1 MPSASAKVVQ
11 QAVDF
16 CHHAGIW
23 VGLGAKANSY
33 THPAF
38 ASRQMVSP
46 WQGLPKLLDKVTDL
60 LEQDQLKFVEA
71 PLISD
76 VSSTPYSRPEQLCSY
91 AAFS

>member
-1 MPSASAKVVQ
+1 MQ
-11 QAVDF
+11 QAVLSF
-16 CHHAGIW
+16 CYYAGIW
-23 VGLGAKANSY
+23 VGLGAKANSK

-46 WQGLPKLLDKVTDL
+46 WQGLPKLLDRVTDL

-76 VSSTPYSRPEQLCSY
+76 VSLTQYSRPEQLCSY
-91 AAFS
+91 AALS